1 MAVVLRALTWQSAK
15 PAEQSFPGDS
25 SVFPVV
31 SQSQGS
37 RSGGESSPCI
47 AALPASGPHLPAQL
61 VPDLSLSNPATP
73 ASPSP
78 NMAPQDWPCFQILLP
93 EGPSQ
98 FTPRHTG
105 EAQITRP
112 SAPPWGSLL
121 HPSQAEAA
129 GLPWGPQALDRPL
142 CHSLLPPES
151 GRGQPDSGHSQVWAA
166 GQRKG
171 GKGRAGPWDPTLSRR
186 KGVMML

>member
-1 MAVVLRALTWQSAK
+1 MAKCKASRAES
-15 PAEQSFPGDS
+15 SPGDS

-61 VPDLSLSNPATP
+61 VPDLSLSYPAIP

-78 NMAPQDWPCFQILLP
+78 NMAPQDPPCFQILPP
-93 EGPSQ
+93 EGLSSSPPG
-98 FTPRHTG
+98 TPG
-105 EAQITRP
+105 RP
-112 SAPPWGSLL
+112 KSHAPPWGSLL
-121 HPSQAEAA
+121 HPSRQRQPASP
-129 GLPWGPQALDRPL
+129 GALRPLTRPL

-151 GRGQPDSGHSQVWAA
+151 GRGQPDSGHSQGSAA

-171 GKGRAGPWDPTLSRR
+171 GKGEEGPWDPTLSRR